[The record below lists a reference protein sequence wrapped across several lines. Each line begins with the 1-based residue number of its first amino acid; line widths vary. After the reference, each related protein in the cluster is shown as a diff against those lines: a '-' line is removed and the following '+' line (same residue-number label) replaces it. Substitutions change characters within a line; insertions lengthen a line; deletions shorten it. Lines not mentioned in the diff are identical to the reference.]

1 MKKILNKRLETLS
14 AFILD
19 NEKVI
24 DIGCDHAFL
33 GIYLYLNRKN
43 MKIVSSDINTG
54 PLQRAKENLEKY
66 HLENKIEL
74 RKGNGLEALSSD
86 ITTIIISGMGGIT
99 ISDILKDIN
108 CYSNVSKLVLS
119 PNNEFVFLRKSL
131 KKNGFTITKEQ
142 MVEEKGKFYLISEYH
157 KGNEKINYFFGKL
170 DLNDKIVKDYYQNIY
185 LKNRNILK
193 RLSFIQK
200 IKNYHLIRENNVIK
214 KKVSFK

>member
-43 MKIVSSDINTG
+43 IKIVSSDINTG

-108 CYSNVSKLVLS
+108 GYPNVSKLVLS

-131 KKNGFTITKEQ
+131 HKLGFMINKEK

-157 KGNEKINYFFGKL
+157 KGNKKSDYFFGKL
-170 DLNDKIVKDYYQNIY
+170 NVNDRIVKDYYKNIY
-185 LKNRNILK
+185 LKNRDILK
-193 RLSFIQK
+193 KLSFIQK
-200 IKNYHLIRENNVIK
+200 MKNYHLIRENNVIK